1 MNRKALLIGGGGH
14 AKVLLDILN
23 GQGITIEAII
33 SPKVDLS
40 FSLFKNVKHFKN
52 DDDVL
57 RYNTDEVV
65 LVNGVGSLPGDL
77 TRASIFDNFQKYG
90 YEFSTV
96 VPKSSIVSEYCKLGM
111 GVQIMP
117 GAIIN
122 ADARVGDN
130 TIINSGAIIEHDCR
144 IGSHNHIAPGAV
156 LSGGVVTGDNVHIST
171 GAKVIQGMKIGAR
184 AMVGAGATVSKDLGN
199 DKKLYVAKPF
209 TA

>member
-1 MNRKALLIGGGGH
+1 MNRKALLIGAGGH
-14 AKVLLDILN
+14 AKVILDILN

-77 TRASIFDNFQKYG
+77 TRASIFDYFCKLG
-90 YEFSTV
+90 YEFLTV
-96 VPKSSIVSEYCKLGM
+96 KSHNARVSEFCEIGM

-117 GAIIN
+117 GVIIN
-122 ADARVGDN
+122 ASTTIGNN
-130 TIINSGAIIEHDCR
+130 TIINTGAIIDHDCS
-144 IGSHNHIAPGAV
+144 IGSYNHIAPGAV
-156 LSGGVVTGDNVHIST
+156 LSGGVVTGNYTHVST
-171 GAKVIQGMKIGAR
+171 GAKVIQGIKIGEHALVG
-184 AMVGAGATVSKDLGN
+184 VGAALSKDLGSG
-199 DKKLYVAKPF
+199 KKLYVAKPF
-209 TA
+209 ET